1 MQNDLTC
8 WLEEAG
14 VKLLKHIGI
23 KEKQK
28 ILDFGCGQG
37 NYAIPAARVVG
48 KDGVVYALDKDKRS
62 LDKLMLKAKEIG
74 LSNIIR
80 LNTTKTSEIKLDN
93 ECLDAVLLY
102 DVFHYYYYPQ
112 AEDRRQLLLEIY
124 RVLKKN
130 ALLSFYPTHL
140 ESYMK
145 PRLEEVEREIREANF
160 DLESE
165 YPNLTMIHDDN
176 LEKGHILNYRKRIQ
190 HLK

>member
-1 MQNDLTC
+1 MQKDVKY

-14 VKLLKHIGI
+14 EKLLKNIGI

-28 ILDFGCGQG
+28 ILDFGCGEG
-37 NYAIPAARVVG
+37 NYTIPAARVVG
-48 KDGVVYALDKDKRS
+48 KDGVVYASDKDKRS
-62 LDKLMLKAKEIG
+62 LDILMLKAKDMG

-80 LNTTKTSEIKLDN
+80 LGTTKTSEIELDN

-102 DVFHYYYYPQ
+102 DVLHYYYYPQ
-112 AEDRRQLLLEIY
+112 AEDRRQLLAEIH
-124 RVLKKN
+124 RVLKKS

-145 PRLEEVEREIREANF
+145 PRLEDVEREIREANF
-160 DLESE
+160 NLESE

-176 LEKGHILNYRKRIQ
+176 LEKGRILNYRKII
-190 HLK
+190 